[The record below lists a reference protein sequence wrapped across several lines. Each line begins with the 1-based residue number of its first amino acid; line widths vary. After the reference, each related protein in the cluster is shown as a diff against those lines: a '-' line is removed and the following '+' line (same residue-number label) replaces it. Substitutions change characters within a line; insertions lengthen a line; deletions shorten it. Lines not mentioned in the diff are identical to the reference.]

1 MTNLLI
7 KLFIKDID
15 PKDPACRGKFGT
27 LSSITGMLCNL
38 VLFAAKL
45 FIGMISG
52 SIAITA
58 DAFNNLSDLGS
69 CLISMLGMKLAA
81 RPADKDHPFG
91 HGRYEYLTTMAVAV
105 VIILVA
111 FELGKSSVQKIIEP
125 TAVAFSWALVIVLVI
140 SILVKLWM
148 FLFNNKIGKTIDSGV
163 FKASAKDS
171 VNDSISTG
179 VVLLTTVVLHFLELP
194 VGIAGR
200 IDGAMGLIVALFILW
215 SGIGVIKEN
224 LGSLLGEVPSKELV
238 DELYGKIMAYD
249 GVLGVHDMIIHSYGP
264 TRTIATLHA
273 EVSSSAD
280 IMESHDLIDCIEKEV
295 GSELGIMLTIHMD
308 PILDSCEKTV
318 AMREKVQKLA
328 AAIET
333 GVTIHD
339 FRMVEGPSHTNLIFD
354 AVLPF
359 ESKIKESELKDKLA
373 QAVSAIDETWFTVI
387 TVDRE
392 FV

>member
-7 KLFIKDID
+7 KLFVKDID
-15 PKDPACRGKFGT
+15 PKNPKCREKFGT
-27 LSSITGMLCNL
+27 LSSVAGMICNL
-38 VLFAAKL
+38 ILFCSKFL
-45 FIGMISG
+45 IGIISG

-111 FELGKSSVQKIIEP
+111 FELGKSSVEKIINP
-125 TAVAFSWALVIVLVI
+125 TGVTFSWALVIVLVI

-148 FLFNNKIGKTIDSGV
+148 FFFNSRLGKTIDSGV

-171 VNDSISTG
+171 LNDCISTG
-179 VVLLTTVVLHFLELP
+179 VVLATTVVLHLLELP
-194 VGIAGR
+194 VSIAGR
-200 IDGAMGLIVALFILW
+200 IDGAMGLIVAFIILFA
-215 SGIGVIKEN
+215 GIGVIREN
-224 LGSLLGEVPSKELV
+224 LGNILGEAPSRELV
-238 DELYGKIMAYD
+238 DSLYSKILAYE
-249 GVLGVHDMIIHSYGP
+249 GVIGVHDMMIHNYGP
-264 TRTIATLHA
+264 TRTIATIHA
-273 EVSSSAD
+273 EVSASAD
-280 IMESHDLIDCIEKEV
+280 MMGSHDLIDRIEREV
-295 GSELGIMLTIHMD
+295 GGELGIMLTIHMD
-308 PILDSCEKTV
+308 PVSDDCEKTKV
-318 AMREKVQKLA
+318 MREKVQKLA
-328 AAIET
+328 AAIEK

-339 FRMVEGPSHTNLIFD
+339 FRMVEGPTHTNLIFD

-359 ESKIKESELKDKLA
+359 DSGLKENELREKLE
-373 QAVSAIDETWFTVI
+373 QGVSAIDETWFTVI

>member
-7 KLFIKDID
+7 KLFIKDVD
-15 PKDPACRGKFGT
+15 PKDPKCRGKFGT

-69 CLISMLGMKLAA
+69 CFVSMLGMKLAA
-81 RPADKDHPFG
+81 RPADKEHPFG

-105 VIILVA
+105 VILLVA

-125 TAVAFSWALVIVLVI
+125 TAVNFSWALVIVLVV
-140 SILVKLWM
+140 SILIKLWM

-163 FKASAKDS
+163 FRASAKDS

-179 VVLLTTVVLHFLELP
+179 VVLLTTVVLHFLDLP
-194 VGIAGR
+194 VNIAGR
-200 IDGAMGLIVALFILW
+200 IDGAMGLIVAVFILW
-215 SGIGVIKEN
+215 SGISVIKEN
-224 LGSLLGEVPSKELV
+224 LGNLLGEPPSKELV
-238 DELYGKIMAYD
+238 DSLYSKIMAYE
-249 GVLGVHDMIIHSYGP
+249 GVHGIHDMIIHNYGP
-264 TRTIATLHA
+264 TRTIATLHV
-273 EVSSSAD
+273 EVSSSQD
-280 IMESHDLIDCIEKEV
+280 VMISHDLIDSIEKEV
-295 GSELGIMLTIHMD
+295 GEELGLMLTIHMD
-308 PILDSCEKTV
+308 PISDDCEKTV
-318 AMREKVQKLA
+318 SIREKIQKLA
-328 AAIET
+328 AAIEN

-339 FRMVEGPSHTNLIFD
+339 FRMVEGPTHTNLIFD
-354 AVLPF
+354 AVLPY
-359 ESKIKESELKDKLA
+359 ESKMKENELKEKLSR
-373 QAVSAIDETWFTVI
+373 AVSAIDETWFTVI

>member
-1 MTNLLI
+1 MTSLLI
-7 KLFIKDID
+7 KLFIKEVD
-15 PKDPACRGKFGT
+15 PKDPKCRGKFGT
-27 LSSITGMLCNL
+27 LSSIVGMLCNL

-52 SIAITA
+52 SIAIMA

-69 CLISMLGMKLAA
+69 CFVSMLGMKLAA
-81 RPADKDHPFG
+81 RPADKEHPFG

-105 VIILVA
+105 VILLVA
-111 FELGKSSVQKIIEP
+111 FELGKSSLQKIINP
-125 TAVAFSWALVIVLVI
+125 TEVSFSIALVVVLVI

-148 FLFNNKIGKTIDSGV
+148 FLFNRKLGKTIDSGV
-163 FKASAKDS
+163 LEASSKDS
-171 VNDSISTG
+171 INDSISTG
-179 VVLLTTVVLHFLELP
+179 VVLITTVVLHFLGLP
-194 VGIAGR
+194 VNISGR
-200 IDGAMGLIVALFILW
+200 IDGAMGLIVAVFILW
-215 SGIGVIKEN
+215 SGITVIKEN
-224 LGSLLGEVPSKELV
+224 LGSLLGEAPSKELV
-238 DELYGKIMAYD
+238 DKLYEKILSYD
-249 GVLGVHDMIIHSYGP
+249 GIHGVHDMIIHSYGP

-295 GSELGIMLTIHMD
+295 GGELGILLTIHMD
-308 PILDSCEKTV
+308 PISDNCEKTV

-354 AVLPF
+354 AVLPY
-359 ESKIKESELKDKLA
+359 ESKMKENELRERLA

-387 TVDRE
+387 TVDRG
-392 FV
+392 FI

>member
-7 KLFIKDID
+7 KLFIKNVD
-15 PKDPACRGKFGT
+15 PKDPKCRGKFGT

-69 CLISMLGMKLAA
+69 CFVSMLGMKLAA
-81 RPADKDHPFG
+81 RPADKEHPFG

-105 VIILVA
+105 VILLVA
-111 FELGKSSVQKIIEP
+111 FELGKSSVQKIITP
-125 TAVAFSWALVIVLVI
+125 TEVTFSWALVIVLVI
-140 SILVKLWM
+140 SILIKLWM
-148 FLFNNKIGKTIDSGV
+148 FLFNRKLGKTIDSGV
-163 FKASAKDS
+163 LKASAKDS

-179 VVLLTTVVLHFLELP
+179 VVLLTTVVLHFLGLP
-194 VGIAGR
+194 VSIAGR
-200 IDGAMGLIVALFILW
+200 IDGAMGLIVAVFILW

-224 LGSLLGEVPSKELV
+224 LGSLLGEAPSKELV
-238 DELYGKIMAYD
+238 DQLYGKIMSYD

-280 IMESHDLIDCIEKEV
+280 IMASHDLIDCIEKEV
-295 GSELGIMLTIHMD
+295 GGELGILLTIHMD
-308 PILDSCEKTV
+308 PILDNCEKTV

-359 ESKIKESELKDKLA
+359 ESKMKESELREKLS
-373 QAVSAIDETWFTVI
+373 QAVNAIDETWFTVI

-392 FV
+392 FI

>member
-7 KLFIKDID
+7 KLFIKDVD
-15 PKDPACRGKFGT
+15 PKDPKCRGKFGT
-27 LSSITGMLCNL
+27 LSSITGMICNL
-38 VLFAAKL
+38 VLFLSKL

-69 CLISMLGMKLAA
+69 CFVSMLGMKLAA
-81 RPADKDHPFG
+81 RPADKEHPFG

-125 TAVAFSWALVIVLVI
+125 TAVSFSWALVIVLVI

-148 FLFNNKIGKTIDSGV
+148 FLFNSKIGKTIDSGV

-171 VNDSISTG
+171 INDSISTG
-179 VVLLTTVVLHFLELP
+179 VVLLTTVVLHFLDLP
-194 VGIAGR
+194 VAIAGR
-200 IDGAMGLIVALFILW
+200 IDGAMGLIVAIFILW

-224 LGSLLGEVPSKELV
+224 LGSLLGEAPSKELV
-238 DELYGKIMAYD
+238 EGLYGKIMSYD
-249 GVLGVHDMIIHSYGP
+249 GVLGVHDMIVHSYGP

-273 EVSSSAD
+273 EVSASAD

-295 GSELGIMLTIHMD
+295 GAELGIMLTIHMD
-308 PILDSCEKTV
+308 PILDNCEKTV

-359 ESKIKESELKDKLA
+359 ESKIKESELKEKLA

>member
-1 MTNLLI
+1 MTSLLV
-7 KLFIKDID
+7 KLFIKNVD
-15 PKDPACRGKFGT
+15 PKDPQCRGKFGT

-45 FIGMISG
+45 IIGMISG

-69 CLISMLGMKLAA
+69 CFVSMLGMKLAA
-81 RPADKDHPFG
+81 RPADKEHPFG

-105 VIILVA
+105 VILLVA
-111 FELGKSSVQKIIEP
+111 FEIGKSSAQKIINP
-125 TAVAFSWALVIVLVI
+125 TEVTFSWALVIVLLI
-140 SILVKLWM
+140 SIAVKLWM
-148 FLFNNKIGKTIDSGV
+148 FLFNRKLGRIIDSGV
-163 FKASAKDS
+163 LKASAKDS

-179 VVLLTTVVLHFLELP
+179 VVLLTTVVLHLLRLP
-194 VGIAGR
+194 VEIAGR
-200 IDGAMGLIVALFILW
+200 IDGAMGLIVAVFILW
-215 SGIGVIKEN
+215 SGIGVIREN
-224 LGSLLGEVPSKELV
+224 LGSLLGEAPSKELV
-238 DELYGKIMAYD
+238 DNLYTKILAYE
-249 GVLGVHDMIIHSYGP
+249 GIHGVHDMIIHSYGP

-273 EVSSSAD
+273 EVSASAD

-295 GSELGIMLTIHMD
+295 GGELGILLTIHMD
-308 PILDSCEKTV
+308 PVSDDCEKTV

-359 ESKIKESELKDKLA
+359 ESKIKESELREKLA

>member
-7 KLFIKDID
+7 KLFIKDVD
-15 PKDPACRGKFGT
+15 PKDPKCRGKFGT

-69 CLISMLGMKLAA
+69 CFVSMLGMKLAA
-81 RPADKDHPFG
+81 RPADKEHPFG

-105 VIILVA
+105 VILLVA

-125 TAVAFSWALVIVLVI
+125 TAVNFSWALVIVLVV
-140 SILVKLWM
+140 SILIKLWM

-163 FKASAKDS
+163 FRASAKDS

-179 VVLLTTVVLHFLELP
+179 VVLLTTVVLHFLDLP
-194 VGIAGR
+194 VNIAGR
-200 IDGAMGLIVALFILW
+200 IDGGMGLIVAVFILW
-215 SGIGVIKEN
+215 SGISVIKEN
-224 LGSLLGEVPSKELV
+224 LGNLLGEPPSKELV
-238 DELYGKIMAYD
+238 DSLYSKIMAYE
-249 GVLGVHDMIIHSYGP
+249 GVHGIHDMIIHNYGP
-264 TRTIATLHA
+264 TRTIATLHV
-273 EVSSSAD
+273 EVSSSQD
-280 IMESHDLIDCIEKEV
+280 VMVSHDLIDSIEKEV
-295 GSELGIMLTIHMD
+295 GEELGLMLTIHMD
-308 PILDSCEKTV
+308 PISDDCEKTV
-318 AMREKVQKLA
+318 SIREKIQKLA
-328 AAIET
+328 AAIEN

-339 FRMVEGPSHTNLIFD
+339 FRMVEGPTHTNLIFD
-354 AVLPF
+354 AVLPY
-359 ESKIKESELKDKLA
+359 ESKMKENELKEKLSR
-373 QAVSAIDETWFTVI
+373 AVSAIDETWFTVI